1 MVTLLCAQADVAGR
15 DPMPHGAVAGPLP
28 GEDVGKV
35 SRRLAYGAVRPLG
48 HGFLLS
54 WGERESGFTDVYST

>member
-1 MVTLLCAQADVAGR
+1 MAGR